1 VEGPVSADDSLGNI
15 ADINGLNPTSGT
27 TTPDSSQASIM
38 VTIPSITKELLGY
51 YYEDG
56 TAKSYD
62 VAAPGDEV
70 EFRITY
76 SSIGLNAQQRD
87 IEIDEYAPENMGPLT
102 AALPVTYGGTLPGPF
117 APVTVSPNGLRW
129 SLGTLPGDTLW
140 TATFKVPVQDI
151 EFTGA
156 RNNLAKLAGSNT
168 EEFAYSDRD
177 QVEVLFGEPNIEFE
191 KTVSGPD
198 VTAIKAGEIYTYSI
212 TVSNPQNEDLTV
224 TDAFEM
230 DLTDVIPDNLAY
242 NGVFSVTGTG
252 THTTP
257 VFSGQNVSMTIS
269 QLAPGES
276 LTFSYEVVV
285 EPTVVAGSTLVNE
298 AVLQRPYSQP
308 SRSYQFPGDPF
319 TDSAVLN
326 TEGLV
331 ISKLI
336 TPVFAKI
343 GDTVTYILQVTV
355 PEGTAAYNVQTADV
369 FPDATQDYIVGSAT
383 KDGVPI
389 VPTVS
394 GGTVTFPTVPFVDAS
409 EAEVTMIYS
418 FKVRIT
424 GGTFASPYI
433 SYQTDYATVSWD
445 IDDQGTPADPFTTS
459 EVLQVRTPSLTATKE
474 QRNATTG
481 GNFTTSLR
489 SYTPGDVIQ
498 YRISVQNNGTE
509 TAYDSVITD
518 VIDPLLSYVVG
529 SITVT
534 NGSAAVTG
542 GTLVWNIPEIAAS
555 GTAVL
560 TFSVNTLAG
569 VASNGRIT
577 NNATYIY
584 NTNNN
589 GFGFLR
595 GPFTTN
601 TVQLRSPSARI
612 TKTAS
617 LSEGEIGDDITYT
630 ITVTVPE
637 NTIAYTPTVSDIL
650 PVGQTYIGPATRQQL
665 PLPAAPIVP
674 TVSGQNITFPVNPD
688 ITAVGGDVTIIY
700 TFTARIT
707 DATHA
712 QPYEETQTD
721 SARVEWAIEPGGTSV
736 RSSNTSLSI
745 TARTPHITIL
755 KEQRND
761 TDGGSY
767 TTANISAL
775 PGDVVH
781 YRFTITSDGASPAYN
796 INLNDVLSD
805 DLSYSGI
812 VAAPT
817 AGTVTPPTAPPDA
830 TLIWNIPQLDSG
842 QSATL
847 EFAVI
852 VNSGIGAFSAINDL
866 ASATYDSNDVNP
878 VTYPAAS
885 NQVTIDIPALEFV
898 KSAST
903 TTAAIGDTITYTLTV
918 EIPDGVVA
926 YNLELKD
933 EIPVGQEY
941 VPGSWSPGV
950 PTSTPNEV
958 IYNEPVTPIVGPQTL
973 VFTFD
978 TVVVS
983 GRQTPPY
990 TQIQPN
996 RARLTWDL
1004 TPDGP
1009 MAPAVLDTIDIEV
1022 LTPHI
1027 TARKEQRNVTQGGGF
1042 TTDPLIGVATN
1053 DTVEYRITL
1062 ENDGAGT
1069 AYNIVTSDTLDPS
1082 LTYTGVV
1089 TPPPGTVVSSVSPGD
1104 PDGTITWTESTLS
1117 AGASVVLV
1125 FSVLVNAGPAPGT
1138 AVSDQTSTVYDTAL
1152 VNPSTLGPTLS
1163 NQVAF
1168 NFNNPVITK
1177 AIDKESAFV
1186 GDTVTYTVS
1195 ITIPNGNIAYD
1206 VQVSDMLPAGQSYV
1220 SESLTRNGVPVSS
1233 PTLTFPSEGT
1243 IDATAGE
1250 VTIVYTF
1257 DAVIDSIAS
1266 SPQEE
1271 QINSSTIEWN
1281 IAPGGPAGTP
1291 QNAEVGVFVTD
1302 SSITVEKQQRNF
1314 TTGVPA
1320 SFTTAPV
1327 DVSVGDVVYYQF
1339 TATNPS
1345 ANTIYN
1351 VSIDDVLSPYL
1362 QFNGSVTPPAAGII
1376 THTGG
1381 TVNWSIDSIPAFTS
1395 YSAVFAVTVLPG
1407 ASAQSTIENTTSA
1420 TFTATATNPVV
1431 VYGPTTFN
1439 TVELILPSLLLEKSV
1454 SNETVRV
1461 GEIITYTLTLT
1472 VPAGTIAYNA
1482 VVSDTLPSQQLYM
1495 GSATRNGVPVLP
1507 SQAGQTITFN
1517 TESVIDATAGEV
1529 VIVYTFKARP
1539 TVGSNTSPY
1548 TQVQQN
1554 TATVNYDIDTE
1565 GTPAVSST
1573 AQQDITVF
1581 RPFVEVLKEQ
1591 RTVTGGTGFTAND
1604 ISVLAGDVVQFRLT
1618 ATNSGSSEAYQV
1630 VLTDV
1635 LGDFLQYNGVV
1646 SSTNGTVVYDSGT
1659 KTLTWTLDTIAAD
1672 SAETLVFAAQI
1683 LPGIS
1688 AGGTNSNLASA
1699 LYDSDPQ
1706 TPIEFGPTVSN
1717 TVQQI
1722 YPNVQITKSADPVNA
1737 SVGDIITYTVHFLLP
1752 NGTVAYNA
1760 QFTDVIPIGQ
1770 TYHNNATLEG
1780 VPIVPEQVSGQFVAF
1795 PSVPFADATGG
1806 ALDFTYQFETVVV
1819 SANVDPVTL
1828 TETQTN
1834 EARGNWYL
1842 DPETPAPPVD
1852 DTADVIVTNSSITV
1866 GKKQRNVTTGGNF
1879 TTDPINAFQD
1889 QIVEFAL
1896 TVTNSGP
1903 NTVYDVILSDVLS
1916 SNLAFVSAVSVPS
1929 GTLTHSGE
1937 AAGGTVTWTVPSM
1950 NAGESLTAV
1959 FSVRVLVG
1967 TLTTIENDA
1976 SSSFR
1981 IAADNPT
1988 RYGTTQ
1994 VTNTTEIDVLPPL
2007 SFVKTTSKSTA
2018 TIGDTITY
2026 TLTVEIPSG
2035 VTAYDVQVI
2044 DTLTPEQQYVSGSW
2058 SPGTPTVT
2066 GTEISY
2072 TEPVSPLTGPMTL
2085 VYTFDAVV
2093 VSANLQAPYTQIQRN
2108 KAEVLWNI
2116 EPSGPA
2122 APPVSDFAEVEV
2134 LVPHLTSL
2142 KEQRNVTQGGAF
2154 TTAPLLGVETDDVVE
2169 YRITLTNDGAGTAY
2183 NIVTSDPLDP
2193 SLTFTSVVTPPPGT
2207 VVSSVSPGDPDGT
2220 VTWTEASLAA
2230 GASVALTFSVVVNA
2244 GPAPGTGVFNQASSL
2259 YNTAAQ
2265 NPTTLGPVLSNQVG
2279 FNYSNPV
2286 MVKTVAPQN
2295 VFVGDTVTYTAAF
2308 TIPDGNIAY
2317 DVQVTDLLPDGQS
2330 YVPNSLT
2337 RNGVP
2342 LLSSPTLTF
2351 PNEGT
2356 VDATAGAVTV
2366 TYTFDAVVDSIAVSP
2381 HEEQVNSA
2389 TLNWNIAQGGP
2400 AGAPQTGTVT
2410 VNATD
2415 SDIVLSKA
2423 QRNFT
2428 TGIPAAFTTEQISAS
2443 VGDVIYYELSVT
2455 NPSELYPVYN
2465 VSAEDELSTLLR
2477 FDGLTAPPDSGV
2489 VIHSGESAG
2498 GTVRWRI
2505 NSIPPLTTYK
2515 AVFAVTVLAGGGVQS
2530 TIPNNFNAVFTAD
2543 DVEPLILYGP
2553 RVSNT
2558 VLAGK
2563 TSPLLDLTKNVSS
2576 SIVQP
2581 GQMITYTMKLVI
2593 PKGTT
2598 AYHLQLSDELPFGQ
2612 SYAGNAARNGVPVV
2626 PIVTDQT
2633 LMFQEEP
2640 ILDAR
2645 NEAISITYTFD
2656 AKIDSLP
2663 PQNETQTNQATVNW
2677 ATDPQGTPGTP
2688 AQASVDIH
2696 VLSPNLII
2704 EKEQRNASCGG
2715 TFTKDEIAVRECDSI
2730 EYRIT
2735 VKNTGTAPAY
2745 AVVIQ
2750 DILSQFNFFLRIN
2763 EISSGDVRFIAFG
2776 NFVEWT
2782 LESIDAG
2789 AKKVLTFTVEAVCGT
2804 PAHAQT
2810 ENSAS
2815 VIYAANPFTPVPIG
2829 PVSSNIVVQKYA
2841 NLHLAMCCNARC
2853 ISPWHIVTVHAAVA
2867 VMPGTA
2873 AYDVK
2878 FSGILPC
2885 GLQFAG
2891 NAKRNGCPVDVEICD
2906 NVIHF
2911 PTETAITAASEKVI
2925 VYYQFDI
2932 KADSCMNRCLEPCWQ
2947 TVMTH
2952 VDWSVNREGSLRFS
2966 EDSCCELL
2974 YIK

>member
-1 VEGPVSADDSLGNI
+1 V
-15 ADINGLNPTSGT
+15 
-27 TTPDSSQASIM
+27 
-38 VTIPSITKELLGY
+38 
-51 YYEDG
+51 
-56 TAKSYD
+56 
-62 VAAPGDEV
+62 
-70 EFRITY
+70 
-76 SSIGLNAQQRD
+76 
-87 IEIDEYAPENMGPLT
+87 
-102 AALPVTYGGTLPGPF
+102 
-117 APVTVSPNGLRW
+117 PN
-129 SLGTLPGDTLW
+129 
-140 TATFKVPVQDI
+140 
-151 EFTGA
+151 
-156 RNNLAKLAGSNT
+156 
-168 EEFAYSDRD
+168 
-177 QVEVLFGEPNIEFE
+177 
-191 KTVSGPD
+191 
-198 VTAIKAGEIYTYSI
+198 
-212 TVSNPQNEDLTV
+212 
-224 TDAFEM
+224 
-230 DLTDVIPDNLAY
+230 
-242 NGVFSVTGTG
+242 
-252 THTTP
+252 
-257 VFSGQNVSMTIS
+257 
-269 QLAPGES
+269 
-276 LTFSYEVVV
+276 
-285 EPTVVAGSTLVNE
+285 
-298 AVLQRPYSQP
+298 
-308 SRSYQFPGDPF
+308 
-319 TDSAVLN
+319 
-326 TEGLV
+326 
-331 ISKLI
+331 
-336 TPVFAKI
+336 
-343 GDTVTYILQVTV
+343 
-355 PEGTAAYNVQTADV
+355 
-369 FPDATQDYIVGSAT
+369 
-383 KDGVPI
+383 
-389 VPTVS
+389 
-394 GGTVTFPTVPFVDAS
+394 
-409 EAEVTMIYS
+409 
-418 FKVRIT
+418 
-424 GGTFASPYI
+424 
-433 SYQTDYATVSWD
+433 
-445 IDDQGTPADPFTTS
+445 
-459 EVLQVRTPSLTATKE
+459 
-474 QRNATTG
+474 
-481 GNFTTSLR
+481 
-489 SYTPGDVIQ
+489 
-498 YRISVQNNGTE
+498 
-509 TAYDSVITD
+509 
-518 VIDPLLSYVVG
+518 
-529 SITVT
+529 
-534 NGSAAVTG
+534 
-542 GTLVWNIPEIAAS
+542 
-555 GTAVL
+555 
-560 TFSVNTLAG
+560 
-569 VASNGRIT
+569 
-577 NNATYIY
+577 
-584 NTNNN
+584 
-589 GFGFLR
+589 
-595 GPFTTN
+595 
-601 TVQLRSPSARI
+601 
-612 TKTAS
+612 
-617 LSEGEIGDDITYT
+617 
-630 ITVTVPE
+630 
-637 NTIAYTPTVSDIL
+637 
-650 PVGQTYIGPATRQQL
+650 
-665 PLPAAPIVP
+665 
-674 TVSGQNITFPVNPD
+674 
-688 ITAVGGDVTIIY
+688 
-700 TFTARIT
+700 
-707 DATHA
+707 
-712 QPYEETQTD
+712 
-721 SARVEWAIEPGGTSV
+721 
-736 RSSNTSLSI
+736 
-745 TARTPHITIL
+745 
-755 KEQRND
+755 
-761 TDGGSY
+761 
-767 TTANISAL
+767 
-775 PGDVVH
+775 
-781 YRFTITSDGASPAYN
+781 
-796 INLNDVLSD
+796 
-805 DLSYSGI
+805 
-812 VAAPT
+812 
-817 AGTVTPPTAPPDA
+817 
-830 TLIWNIPQLDSG
+830 
-842 QSATL
+842 
-847 EFAVI
+847 
-852 VNSGIGAFSAINDL
+852 
-866 ASATYDSNDVNP
+866 
-878 VTYPAAS
+878 
-885 NQVTIDIPALEFV
+885 
-898 KSAST
+898 
-903 TTAAIGDTITYTLTV
+903 
-918 EIPDGVVA
+918 
-926 YNLELKD
+926 
-933 EIPVGQEY
+933 
-941 VPGSWSPGV
+941 
-950 PTSTPNEV
+950 
-958 IYNEPVTPIVGPQTL
+958 
-973 VFTFD
+973 
-978 TVVVS
+978 
-983 GRQTPPY
+983 
-990 TQIQPN
+990 
-996 RARLTWDL
+996 
-1004 TPDGP
+1004 
-1009 MAPAVLDTIDIEV
+1009 
-1022 LTPHI
+1022 
-1027 TARKEQRNVTQGGGF
+1027 
-1042 TTDPLIGVATN
+1042 
-1053 DTVEYRITL
+1053 
-1062 ENDGAGT
+1062 
-1069 AYNIVTSDTLDPS
+1069 
-1082 LTYTGVV
+1082 
-1089 TPPPGTVVSSVSPGD
+1089 
-1104 PDGTITWTESTLS
+1104 
-1117 AGASVVLV
+1117 
-1125 FSVLVNAGPAPGT
+1125 
-1138 AVSDQTSTVYDTAL
+1138 
-1152 VNPSTLGPTLS
+1152 
-1163 NQVAF
+1163 
-1168 NFNNPVITK
+1168 
-1177 AIDKESAFV
+1177 
-1186 GDTVTYTVS
+1186 
-1195 ITIPNGNIAYD
+1195 
-1206 VQVSDMLPAGQSYV
+1206 
-1220 SESLTRNGVPVSS
+1220 SLTRNGVPVSS

-1243 IDATAGE
+1243 VDATGGE

-1345 ANTIYN
+1345 SNTIYN

-1381 TVNWSIDSIPAFTS
+1381 TVNWSIDSIPASTS

-1407 ASAQSTIENTTSA
+1407 AAAQSTIENTTSA
-1420 TFTATATNPVV
+1420 TFTATATSPVV

-1439 TVELILPSLLLEKSV
+1439 TVDLVLPSLLLEKSV

-1507 SQAGQTITFN
+1507 AQTGQTITFN

-1529 VIVYTFKARP
+1529 VIVYTFNARP

-1554 TATVNYDIDTE
+1554 NATVNYDIDTE
-1565 GTPAVSST
+1565 GTPVVSST
-1573 AQQDITVF
+1573 AQQDITVS
-1581 RPFVEVLKEQ
+1581 RPFVELLKEQ

-1688 AGGTNSNLASA
+1688 AGDTNSNLASA

-1795 PSVPFADATGG
+1795 PLVPFADATGG

-1834 EARGNWYL
+1834 EARGHWYL

-1852 DTADVIVTNSSITV
+1852 DTADVIVTNSGITV
-1866 GKKQRNVTTGGNF
+1866 GKEQRNVTTGGSF
-1879 TTDPINAFQD
+1879 TADPINAFQD

-1916 SNLAFVSAVSVPS
+1916 ANLAFVSGVSVPS
-1929 GTLTHSGE
+1929 GTVTHSGE
-1937 AAGGTVTWTVPSM
+1937 SAGGTVTWTVPSM

-1967 TLTTIENDA
+1967 TLTTIENYA

-1981 IAADNPT
+1981 IAPDNPT

-2035 VTAYDVQVI
+2035 VSAYDVQVI
-2044 DTLTPEQQYVSGSW
+2044 DTLTPEQQYVPGSW

-2072 TEPVSPLTGPMTL
+2072 TEPTSPLTGPMTL

-2093 VSANLQAPYTQIQRN
+2093 ISANLQAPYSQIQRN

-2122 APPVSDFAEVEV
+2122 APPVSDFAEVTV

-2183 NIVTSDPLDP
+2183 NVVTSDPLDP
-2193 SLTFTSVVTPPPGT
+2193 SLTFTSVVAPPPGT
-2207 VVSSVSPGDPDGT
+2207 VVSSVPLGDPDGT
-2220 VTWTEASLAA
+2220 ITWTEATLAA
-2230 GASVALTFSVVVNA
+2230 GASVTLTFSVLVNA
-2244 GPAPGTGVFNQASSL
+2244 GPAPGTGVFNQTSSL
-2259 YNTAAQ
+2259 YDTAAQ

-2295 VFVGDTVTYTAAF
+2295 VFVGDTITYTVAFTIPDGNVAYDVQVTDLLPAGQSYVPNTLTRNGVPLLSSPTLTFPNEGTVDATAGAVTVTYTFDAAVDSIAVSPHEEQVNTATLNWNIAQGGPAGAPQTGTVTVNATDSDIVLSKAQRNFTTGIPAAFTTEQISVSVGDVIYYELSVTNPSELYPVYNVSAEDELSTLLRFDGLTAPPDSGVIVHSGESAGGTVRWRINSIPPLTTYKAVFAVTVLAGGGAQSTIPNNFNAVFTADDVEPLILYGPRVSTTVLAQLPPLQFEKTATEQTAGIGDTIHYRLTVTIPNGVSAYDVQVIDTLTPEQQYVSGSWWPGTPTVTGTEISYTEPVSPLTGPMTLVYTFDAVVVSGNLQAPYTQIQRNKAEVLWNIEPSGPAAPPVSDFAEVTVLAPRLTSLKEQRNVTQGGAFTTAPLLGVETDDVVEYRITLTNDGAGTAYNVVTSDPLDPSLTFTSVVAPPPGTVVSSVPLGDPDGTVTWTEATLAAGASVALTFSVLVNAGPAPGSGVFNQASSLYDTAAQNPTTLDPAVSNQVGFNYSNPVMVKTVAPQNVFVGDTVTYTVAF

-2317 DVQVTDLLPDGQS
+2317 DVQVTDLLPARQS

-2381 HEEQVNSA
+2381 LEEQVNSA
-2389 TLNWNIAQGGP
+2389 TLNWNIASGGP
-2400 AGAPQTGTVT
+2400 AGAPQTDTTTVY
-2410 VNATD
+2410 ATD
-2415 SDIVLSKA
+2415 SDIILSKA

-2428 TGIPAAFTTEQISAS
+2428 TGIPEEFTTEPISAS
-2443 VGDVIYYELSVT
+2443 VGNVLYYELSVT
-2455 NPSELYPVYN
+2455 NPSELYSVYN
-2465 VSAEDELSTLLR
+2465 VSAEDELSTLLQY
-2477 FDGLTAPPDSGV
+2477 DGLTAPPEAGV

-2505 NSIPPLTTYK
+2505 NSIPPMTTYK
-2515 AVFAVTVLAGGGVQS
+2515 AVFAVTVLADNTQS

-2558 VLAGK
+2558 VLAEK
-2563 TSPLLDLTKNVSS
+2563 VPPFLELTKSVSS
-2576 SIVQP
+2576 DVVLP
-2581 GQMITYTMKLVI
+2581 GQVITYTMELII
-2593 PKGTT
+2593 PKGTI
-2598 AYHLQLSDELPFGQ
+2598 AYYPQLSDEIPVGQ
-2612 SYAGNAARNGVPVV
+2612 SYDGNAARNGVPVV
-2626 PIVTDQT
+2626 PTVTEQT
-2633 LMFQEEP
+2633 LTFQEER

-2645 NEAISITYTFD
+2645 NESIRITYTFD

-2663 PQNETQTNQATVNW
+2663 PQNEIQTNQATVNW

-2688 AQASVDIH
+2688 AQASVEVH
-2696 VLSPNLII
+2696 VQSPNLII
-2704 EKEQRNASCGG
+2704 EKEQRNATCGG
-2715 TFTKDEIAVRECDSI
+2715 TFTKDDIAVRECDSI

-2735 VKNTGTAPAY
+2735 VNNTGSAPAY
-2745 AVVIQ
+2745 NVVIQ
-2750 DILSQFNFFLRIN
+2750 DILSQFNFFLRTN
-2763 EISSGDVRFIAFG
+2763 EISSGDARFIAFG
-2776 NFVEWT
+2776 NFVKWT

-2810 ENSAS
+2810 ENFAS
-2815 VIYAANPFTPVPIG
+2815 VIYAADPETTVQIG

-2841 NLHLAMCCNARC
+2841 NLHLAMCCNSRC
-2853 ISPWHIVTVHAAVA
+2853 IRPWHIVTVHAAVA

-2891 NAKRNGCPVDVEICD
+2891 NAKDRV
-2906 NVIHF
+2906 
-2911 PTETAITAASEKVI
+2911 
-2925 VYYQFDI
+2925 Q
-2932 KADSCMNRCLEPCWQ
+2932 
-2947 TVMTH
+2947 
-2952 VDWSVNREGSLRFS
+2952 
-2966 EDSCCELL
+2966 
-2974 YIK
+2974 